1 MMAIPVRRLIA
12 VSVLSV
18 SLFVS
23 KAQPVAGQPV
33 KKEIPPYQVI
43 TTGPQGASHK
53 QISIKSNRNIR
64 HVMLWTS
71 SGHRVVEQRDIN
83 AASYTFTIPVDEKI
97 FYLML
102 GLDDGKIYT
111 EKIGIQ

>member
-1 MMAIPVRRLIA
+1 MMATSARRLMA
-12 VSVLSV
+12 VSILSV

-23 KAQPVAGQPV
+23 KAQPAAGQPV
-33 KKEIPPYQVI
+33 KKKPLPYQVL
-43 TTGPQGASHK
+43 TSGK
-53 QISIKSNRNIR
+53 QIIIKSNCNIQ

-97 FYLML
+97 FFLML
-102 GLDDGKIYT
+102 GLEGGKIYT
-111 EKIGIQ
+111 EKIGMQ

>member
-18 SLFVS
+18 FLFVS
-23 KAQPVAGQPV
+23 KVQPAAGQAV
-33 KKEIPPYQVI
+33 KKETPPYQVI
-43 TTGPQGASHK
+43 TTGK

-102 GLDDGKIYT
+102 GLGDGKIYT
-111 EKIGIQ
+111 EKIGMPL